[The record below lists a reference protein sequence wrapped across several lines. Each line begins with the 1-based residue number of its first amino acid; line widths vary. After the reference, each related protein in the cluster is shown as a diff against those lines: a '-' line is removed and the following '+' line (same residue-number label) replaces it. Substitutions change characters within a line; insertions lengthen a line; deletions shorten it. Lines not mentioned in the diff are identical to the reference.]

1 MLLFFGMQ
9 LIPMTYGILYLVHS
23 FRMRRRGQALAT
35 LALRILAGVV
45 TAVKYG
51 KCTITASTDGGIQ
64 TAECELQTLFWDVA
78 DPGQYYFKHVY

>member
-35 LALRILAGVV
+35 LALFLLLLASLSVL
-45 TAVKYG
+45 AWEFL
-51 KCTITASTDGGIQ
+51 A
-64 TAECELQTLFWDVA
+64 A
-78 DPGQYYFKHVY
+78 P